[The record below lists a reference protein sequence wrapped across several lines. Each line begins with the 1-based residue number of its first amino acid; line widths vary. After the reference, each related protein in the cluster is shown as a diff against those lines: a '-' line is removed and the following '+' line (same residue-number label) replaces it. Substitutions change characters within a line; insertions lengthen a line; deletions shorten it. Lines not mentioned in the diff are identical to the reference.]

1 MICRKCGAVIKH
13 NEEYCRKCGALVIN
27 FNQVENKNL
36 KNICVENNVKGKWQA
51 FINRVSNKEAKSH
64 KVEEAKKHNL
74 NINDLGSL
82 VNKYNKV
89 VKNTLL
95 ENNNIKEK
103 DINLDKIFSGDIGD
117 IIKNLFKL

>member
-27 FNQVENKNL
+27 FKQVENKKL
-36 KNICVENNVKGKWQA
+36 KNLCVENNAKGKWQA
-51 FINRVSNKEAKSH
+51 FINRISNKEVKAH
-64 KVEEAKKHNL
+64 KVEEVNKHNL

-89 VKNTLL
+89 VKNTLS
-95 ENNNIKEK
+95 ENNRIKEK
-103 DINLDKIFSGDIGD
+103 DINLDEVFSGGISD

>member
-1 MICRKCGAVIKH
+1 MICRKCGAIIKH

-27 FNQVENKNL
+27 FKQVENKKL
-36 KNICVENNVKGKWQA
+36 KNLCVENNAKGKWQA
-51 FINRVSNKEAKSH
+51 FINRISNKEAKAH
-64 KVEEAKKHNL
+64 KVEEVNKHNL

-89 VKNTLL
+89 VKNTLS
-95 ENNNIKEK
+95 ENNRIKEK
-103 DINLDKIFSGDIGD
+103 DINLDEVFSGGISD

>member
-27 FNQVENKNL
+27 FKQVENKNL
-36 KNICVENNVKGKWQA
+36 KNLCVENNAKGKWQA
-51 FINRVSNKEAKSH
+51 FINRISNKEAKAH
-64 KVEEAKKHNL
+64 KVEEANKHNL
-74 NINDLGSL
+74 DINNLGSL

-89 VKNTLL
+89 VKNTLS
-95 ENNNIKEK
+95 ENNSIKGK
-103 DINLDKIFSGDIGD
+103 NINLDKEFSDDIGD